1 MAENR
6 MTSIGHKDLFEILA
20 SVEDFIANEAIS
32 DKGSDLLSKA
42 MRSGNPIG
50 YGSVLPNWRDMIS
63 GEYSSRDIV
72 GLFRLKATHIIAYL
86 YTMN

>member
-1 MAENR
+1 

-20 SVEDFIANEAIS
+20 SVEDYIGNETIS
-32 DKGSDLLSKA
+32 VKGSDLLSKA
-42 MRSGNPIG
+42 MHSRSPDK
-50 YGSVLPNWRDMIS
+50 YGSVLQNWRDMIP
-63 GEYSSRDIV
+63 GEFSTKDIV